1 MDKFAMRNPGHHVKK
16 TLNFA
21 PGRTSARFYRR
32 RAFATRRRPPNEH
45 KFINILGKALVF
57 LMVA

>member
-1 MDKFAMRNPGHHVKK
+1 MDKFAMRNPGHCVKK
-16 TLNFA
+16 ALNFD
-21 PGRTSARFYRR
+21 PGRTRANFQRR

-45 KFINILGKALVF
+45 KFINILGKAPVF